1 MTREQKI
8 EWLRNATDKE
18 LLRQL
23 VSFEMGNKYGCY
35 DEDIDL
41 TENEILRRMA
51 K

>member
-23 VSFEMGNKYGCY
+23 VSFEIGNKYGRY
-35 DEDIDL
+35 GQLPI
-41 TENEILRRMA
+41 TQV
-51 K
+51 